1 VTQDGHGRAASANA
15 ELEALQTSTMFVW
28 DLVLGSTGVSS
39 SLVTSLAMVAEEVEN
54 WINTVAANGVRW
66 ETQSMLVAILSHFW
80 NWNMN

>member
-1 VTQDGHGRAASANA
+1 
-15 ELEALQTSTMFVW
+15 MFVW

-39 SLVTSLAMVAEEVEN
+39 SLATSLAMVAEEVEN